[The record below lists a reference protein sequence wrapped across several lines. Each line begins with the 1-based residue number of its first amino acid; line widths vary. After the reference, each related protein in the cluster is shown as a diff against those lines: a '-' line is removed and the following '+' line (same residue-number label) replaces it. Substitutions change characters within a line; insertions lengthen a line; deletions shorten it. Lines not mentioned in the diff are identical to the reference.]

1 MSRVARLKVELNEV
15 EPKVMRRFEVPVSM
29 RLSRLHTVLQIILGW
44 TNSHLY
50 DFSFRETAYSIPDP
64 EFDYHCIDAR
74 STSLSS
80 AIKDNGTLSFKYI
93 YDLGDGWTHSIKVEK
108 IEPAIPGLDYPF
120 LIQASG
126 RCPPEDVG
134 GPHGYARLLKIL
146 DDPNHPEHDDMLAWA
161 GGRIDPYFVD
171 IAAIDRK
178 LSDLRRRSGK
188 RAST

>member
-1 MSRVARLKVELNEV
+1 VSSIARLKVVLDHV
-15 EPKVMRRFEVPVSM
+15 EPKVMRRFEVPVTM

-44 TNSHLY
+44 TDSHLY
-50 DFSFRETAYSIPDP
+50 DFHFRETAYSIPDP

-74 STSLSS
+74 STSLHK

-108 IEPAIPGLDYPF
+108 IEPAIVGLDYPF

-126 RCPPEDVG
+126 RCPPEDIG
-134 GPHGYARLLKIL
+134 GPHGYAKLLKIL
-146 DDPNHPEHDDMLAWA
+146 DDTRHPQHDDMLAWA
-161 GGRIDPYFVD
+161 GGKIDPYFVD

-178 LSDLRRRSGK
+178 LNAIK
-188 RAST
+188 RARRK